1 MLGGMKTLFP
11 IPAGKTRPERGL
23 YLALTVSREGGKIT
37 ELIAGLALNGP
48 LYLVA
53 GSEWMPGYDL
63 ARRLRRS
70 VIHVDTV
77 LAQVQMVRA
86 FTCYQLLD
94 LLAAIRP
101 TTAPVLVLDILHN
114 FYTEDIPL
122 KVRMRTLKKCGQ
134 HLQRL
139 SLSLP
144 VAVLVQQTDSEDFP
158 HFYATLTQLAD
169 EVYEVQAERPA
180 ASQLRLF

>member
-1 MLGGMKTLFP
+1 MDTLFP
-11 IPAGKTRPERGL
+11 IPAWKRRPGHGL
-23 YLALTVSREGGKIT
+23 YLALTAKREVGKVT

-48 LYLVA
+48 LYLVS
-53 GSEWMPGYDL
+53 GSEWVPGYGL

-70 VIHVDTV
+70 VVNVGTV

-101 TTAPVLVLDILHN
+101 ASTPVLALDILHN
-114 FYTEDIPL
+114 FYTGDIPL
-122 KVRMRTLKKCGQ
+122 KVRMQTLEKCGQ

-139 SLSLP
+139 GLSRP
-144 VAVLVQQTDSEDFP
+144 VVVLVQQANSEDFP
-158 HFYATLTQLAD
+158 RFYAMLTQLAD
-169 EVYEVQAERPA
+169 EVYEAQAEGPA